1 MWNSPLAW
9 LRQQLDFERERHLLW
24 LPTLLGV
31 GIGLY
36 FDQKT
41 EPAWLPWAI
50 LSLIAM
56 VGGLWL
62 RRWYGGR
69 VIGWLVIIPLL
80 GFSAA
85 ALRTELVATPMLP
98 HKLEP
103 TSISG
108 RVTLLEPATSGWR
121 ATLDQVTI
129 RGLPS
134 EETPRRLQV
143 KLFKLEPIP
152 RIGDSI
158 RFFGVVYPPSPPAYL
173 GSVDFRR
180 MAFFQGVGGQG
191 FAMTVAEVI
200 SAQPDDNP
208 ANTKENTID
217 HPADSSAITLA
228 IGRIRRFLS
237 QLYDSNLPAVHAGL
251 AKALITGERANIPQS
266 VNDDFRASGLY
277 HLLSISGLHMAIV
290 GGWVFV
296 GVRWILALIPGL
308 STRYAIKSWA
318 AVAAIISSGF
328 YWLLAGGVNNVPA
341 ERAFFGFSLL
351 MLAIILGRQAL
362 SLRTLALVAGF
373 ILLTQPEMLL
383 SPGFQMSFA
392 ASAGIIAL
400 YEAYGTRLHRFWQQ
414 RGWWAKPAAMV
425 VALFATS
432 LAATLTTTPISFYH
446 FQQSSIAGILANL
459 LAVPLTELVVMPLA
473 LLSLATMAIGLEGL
487 VMPLLEL
494 SLELLLRLASWCA
507 SLPGSI
513 IHVGAWS
520 PWVLV
525 LMVIGGMWLMIW
537 QRRWR
542 LWGLVPLALAVV
554 MAYTA
559 QPPAVML
566 SPSGKLWLVRLHD
579 GQVVLSSR
587 QKERSLA
594 KFWLGA
600 QRREADD
607 ALRPTELADDYPELR
622 CGTGYC
628 RLQRGEDVMV
638 WVWQAA
644 DDDLAAGALAAACA
658 GAKLAVMQTDSAVS
672 CAAERVIDH
681 QQLQETGTQSIWWR
695 PNSSDGWLVRAAW
708 PSGVERPWSQ
718 PNNPQGQ
725 GATALN
731 SSDSAAP
738 GSD

>member
-1 MWNSPLAW
+1 MMPDFVHNHWFSW
-9 LRQQLDFERERHLLW
+9 LKQQLALERERHLLW

-36 FDQKT
+36 FAQKT
-41 EPAWLPWAI
+41 EPAWLPWGI
-50 LSLIAM
+50 LSLLALL
-56 VGGLWL
+56 GGVWL

-69 VIGWLVIIPLL
+69 LIGWLLIIPLL
-80 GFSAA
+80 GFSAGT
-85 ALRTELVATPMLP
+85 LRTELVATPMLP
-98 HKLEP
+98 YKLDP

-129 RGLPS
+129 RDWPAQQ
-134 EETPRRLQV
+134 TPRRLQV
-143 KLFKLEPIP
+143 KLFKLDPIP

-158 RFFGVVYPPSPPAYL
+158 RFFGVLYPPSSPAYQ

-191 FAMTVAEVI
+191 FAMTTPVVVEAEAQANAAPPI
-200 SAQPDDNP
+200 SG
-208 ANTKENTID
+208 TTL
-217 HPADSSAITLA
+217 TLA
-228 IGRIRRFLS
+228 IARIRRYLS
-237 QLYDSNLPAVHAGL
+237 QAYDANLPPAQAGL
-251 AKALITGERANIPQS
+251 AKALLTGERANIPQW

-296 GVRWILALIPGL
+296 GMRWLLALVPGL
-308 STRYAIKSWA
+308 SSRYAIKSWA
-318 AVAAIISSGF
+318 AVAAMISSAF

-341 ERAFFGFSLL
+341 ERAFFGFSIL
-351 MLAIILGRQAL
+351 MLAIILGRQAV
-362 SLRTLALVAGF
+362 SLRTLALVAAF
-373 ILLTQPEMLL
+373 ILLMQPEMLL

-400 YEAYGTRLHRFWQQ
+400 YEGYGTRLHRYWQQ

-432 LAATLTTTPISFYH
+432 MAATLTTTPISFYH

-473 LLSLATMAIGLEGL
+473 LLSMASMAIGLEGV
-487 VMPLLEL
+487 VMPLLGV
-494 SLELLLRLASWCA
+494 SIDLLLRLATWCA
-507 SLPGSI
+507 GLPGSMVY
-513 IHVGAWS
+513 VGAWS

-542 LWGLVPLALAVV
+542 LWGFVPLTLAVV

-644 DDDLAAGALAAACA
+644 NDDVAAGELTAACA
-658 GAKLAVMQTDSAVS
+658 GAKLAVLQTDSAFN
-672 CAAERVIDH
+672 CAAERVIDYP
-681 QQLQETGTQSIWWR
+681 QLQEMGTQSVWWR

-708 PSGVERPWSQ
+708 PSGVQRPWSQ
-718 PNNPQGQ
+718 PSSQEV
-725 GATALN
+725 ATALN
-731 SSDSAAP
+731 SSDNAAP